1 MAAVFVFCSTKY
13 ALKIHSPGQLVFGG
27 DIILPMK
34 HTVDWELL
42 RQQKKKNVI
51 EIPGAK
57 IIEELTMTKKVG
69 DKFIVTNHFV
79 LTYEM
84 TYDSPF
90 ELMQFC
96 SNVTVVIQYG
106 AIKLVK
112 IHVVLSQINLAQTLN
127 ILNVEEHV

>member
-1 MAAVFVFCSTKY
+1 M
-13 ALKIHSPGQLVFGG
+13 
-27 DIILPMK
+27 
-34 HTVDWELL
+34 
-42 RQQKKKNVI
+42 
-51 EIPGAK
+51 
-57 IIEELTMTKKVG
+57 
-69 DKFIVTNHFV
+69 TNHFV